1 MALLVQTENVVWCET
16 VVQTV
21 QQREVSYTSINY
33 TGMCVYLHLKMFM
46 CWSSLS
52 AITLPPATGLVE
64 THEVK
69 EIKAHFTRS
78 EVSCRQVFDHECIER
93 TRSELNISHLEL
105 AFPGAQRTEGREFTW
120 LRP

>member
-1 MALLVQTENVVWCET
+1 M
-16 VVQTV
+16 
-21 QQREVSYTSINY
+21 
-33 TGMCVYLHLKMFM
+33 YLHFKMFM
-46 CWSSLS
+46 SWSSFS

-64 THEVK
+64 TYEVK

>member
-78 EVSCRQVFDHECIER
+78 EVSCRQVFDHECIEG

-105 AFPGAQRTEGREFTW
+105 GAFP
-120 LRP
+120 

>member
-69 EIKAHFTRS
+69 EIKAHFTSLRS
-78 EVSCRQVFDHECIER
+78 AAVRFSIMNVLSER
-93 TRSELNISHLEL
+93 GLS
-105 AFPGAQRTEGREFTW
+105 
-120 LRP
+120 